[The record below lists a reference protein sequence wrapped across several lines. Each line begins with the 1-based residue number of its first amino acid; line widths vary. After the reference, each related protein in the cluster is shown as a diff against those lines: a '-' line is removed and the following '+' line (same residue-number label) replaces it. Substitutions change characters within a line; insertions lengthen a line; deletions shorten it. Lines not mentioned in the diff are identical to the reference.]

1 MNIDEYILSG
11 VLELYAAG
19 VLSADEKAEVERVAQ
34 QYPAVQAELDLIT
47 NTFDRYAN
55 LHAITPPAHLKNKV
69 LQAVAQQK
77 ASVANPALNQNAA
90 QTQTA
95 RVIPITRT
103 EKLAAYPAF
112 SWLVAAALLLL
123 ILSNGFSY
131 YFYQN
136 WKKSERNLQI
146 AQASQQQYANNI
158 EQVQQQLT
166 ISRKEVAL
174 IRDANTQRVEL
185 KGMEKSPSSR
195 VTVYWR
201 RQSKDVYVNIETL
214 PAAPVHKEY
223 QLWAIV
229 DGKTVDA
236 GMIRGANIE
245 GELYHMKN
253 IEEAEAFAL
262 TLEPVGGSKI
272 PTLDEMYVMGKI

>member
-1 MNIDEYILSG
+1 MSG

-19 VLSADEKAEVERVAQ
+19 GLSADEKAEVEQVARE
-34 QYPAVQAELDLIT
+34 YSEVQAELDLIK
-47 NTFDRYAN
+47 NTFERYAN
-55 LHAITPPAHLKNKV
+55 LHAVTPPAHLKAKV
-69 LQAVAQQK
+69 LQAVAQQEAGATGTNLK
-77 ASVANPALNQNAA
+77 SDQNIAPDPNGNG
-90 QTQTA
+90 
-95 RVIPITRT
+95 RVIPINQPERP
-103 EKLAAYPAF
+103 AATPTF
-112 SWLVAAALLLL
+112 NWLVAAAVLLL

-136 WKKSERNLQI
+136 WKKTERNLQV
-146 AQASQQQYANNI
+146 AQVAQQQYANNI
-158 EQVQQQLT
+158 EQVQQQLIT
-166 ISRKEVAL
+166 NRKELAL
-174 IRDANTQRVEL
+174 IRDANTRRVEL
-185 KGMEKSPSSR
+185 KGLEKSPSSR

-253 IEEAEAFAL
+253 IENAEAFAL

-272 PTLDEMYVMGKI
+272 PNLDEMYVMGKI

>member
-1 MNIDEYILSG
+1 MSG

-19 VLSADEKAEVERVAQ
+19 GLSADEKTEVEQVAR
-34 QYPAVQAELDLIT
+34 QYPEVQAELDLIK
-47 NTFDRYAN
+47 NTFERYAN
-55 LHAITPPAHLKNKV
+55 LHAVTPPAHLKAKV

-77 ASVANPALNQNAA
+77 AGAVGANLKSDQNIAPDPNGNG
-90 QTQTA
+90 
-95 RVIPITRT
+95 RVIPINQPERS
-103 EKLAAYPAF
+103 AANPTYN
-112 SWLVAAALLLL
+112 WLVAAAVLLL

-136 WKKSERNLQI
+136 WKKTERNLQV
-146 AQASQQQYANNI
+146 AQVAQQQYVNNI

-166 ISRKEVAL
+166 TNRKELAL
-174 IRDANTQRVEL
+174 IRDANTRRVEL
-185 KGMEKSPSSR
+185 KGLEKSPSSR

-272 PTLDEMYVMGKI
+272 SNLDEMYVMGKI